1 MGGGGQDGEP
11 RVGEESG
18 RERCKGPYSH
28 FSTGSLMAEAGLG
41 AWGSPR
47 EKGMGREGE
56 ERSGGALW
64 RQPFWRGSRGGKTEG
79 RCVWNGWD

>member
-1 MGGGGQDGEP
+1 M
-11 RVGEESG
+11 V
-18 RERCKGPYSH
+18 
-28 FSTGSLMAEAGLG
+28 EAGLG

-79 RCVWNGWD
+79 RCVWSGWD